1 MAGVSRLQYSSEIRL
16 VRVMCSGRV
25 DLRFVLRAFSNGNDG
40 VFIGGC
46 RLNECNYVTHGN
58 YDALAV
64 THICK
69 KLLGRVG
76 VNPERLQI
84 TFMSGGDGNILAE
97 SISGFSAKIKEL
109 GPLGVAEGIDGKQL
123 ALRLEAVE
131 KLVPFLRL
139 VERERMRAPSKSKE
153 EYDKFFG
160 SNEFDAL
167 FDAVIA
173 DKLAMSEIMLLLGQ
187 KPLSTGEIAERL
199 SLSPSEVSKHMNSS
213 SRHGW
218 VKYDVDRKCYSLA

>member
-25 DLRFVLRAFSNGNDG
+25 DLRFILRAFSNGNDG

-58 YDALAV
+58 YDALSV

-97 SISGFSAKIKEL
+97 TASAFSSKVREL
-109 GPLGVAEGIDGKQL
+109 GPLGAGEGIDRDLLGLKL
-123 ALRLEAVE
+123 AALD

-139 VERERMRAPSKSKE
+139 VERERMRVPSKSKE
-153 EYDKFFG
+153 EYEKFFR
-160 SNEFDAL
+160 SDAFDRL
-167 FDAVIA
+167 FDDVVA

-187 KPLSTGEIAERL
+187 KPHSTGEISERL
-199 SLSPSEVSKHMNSS
+199 SLSPSEVSRHMQSS

-218 VKYDVDRKCYSLA
+218 VKYDVEHKRYSLV

>member
-1 MAGVSRLQYSSEIRL
+1 
-16 VRVMCSGRV
+16 MCSGRV